1 MTGSSLP
8 IGYRKGVLQREQ
20 AAEYLGVSPSL
31 FDEMVGDGR
40 MPKAVVLSERRYGWV
55 QDELDACIAELPR
68 KGQAE
73 CVRTDDAS
81 EAEKQALEK
90 FDATRKAAQAQ
101 KSPASH

>member
-55 QDELDACIAELPR
+55 
-68 KGQAE
+68 
-73 CVRTDDAS
+73 
-81 EAEKQALEK
+81 
-90 FDATRKAAQAQ
+90 
-101 KSPASH
+101 